1 MGIRTKLN
9 LWLLIVFL
17 AGAALAAYFVR
28 GFLYD
33 NAREEVIRNAGF
45 MMETAMAI
53 RGYTVAQVRPHLEKV
68 PTDDFLPQTVPAF
81 AATETLRELRK
92 QYPDYSY
99 KEATINATNPRDE
112 ASGWEIGVVEEFR
125 HAPHAEIV
133 RVRYADGGRKALF
146 VARPIK
152 ITNAACLVCHTE
164 PAIAPVSMRR
174 QYGDTRGFG
183 WQLNQTV
190 GAQIVSVPMDVPERA
205 AERAFYTF
213 LAVLLGVFALV
224 FLALNL
230 LLEAVVV
237 RPLRRITDAADQIS
251 LGQAANM
258 QSYQSRKDEIGT
270 LAAAVGRLHAGLR
283 RAMSLLDKQAPSASQ
298 RR

>member
-1 MGIRTKLN
+1 
-9 LWLLIVFL
+9 
-17 AGAALAAYFVR
+17 
-28 GFLYD
+28 
-33 NAREEVIRNAGF
+33 
-45 MMETAMAI
+45 
-53 RGYTVAQVRPHLEKV
+53 
-68 PTDDFLPQTVPAF
+68 VPAF